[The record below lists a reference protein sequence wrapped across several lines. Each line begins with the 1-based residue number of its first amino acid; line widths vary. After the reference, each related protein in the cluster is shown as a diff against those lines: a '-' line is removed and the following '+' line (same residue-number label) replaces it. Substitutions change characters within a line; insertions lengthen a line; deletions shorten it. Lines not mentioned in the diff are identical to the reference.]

1 MSSFRSPARAVA
13 AFVLLAASSAA
24 ALAAGPATRD
34 LAAEEA
40 NRQLVLTFY
49 DRFFNRHE
57 AVEAAAVVADDYK
70 QHNPHVPDGKQP
82 FVSYFV
88 GAFQKNPASRARI
101 VRSAADGDLVYLHV
115 HATERPGDRGEAV
128 VDIFRVKDGKTVEHW
143 DVIQPVPETSAN
155 RNTMF

>member
-1 MSSFRSPARAVA
+1 MSSSRSPVRAVA
-13 AFVLLAASSAA
+13 AFVLLAASTA
-24 ALAAGPATRD
+24 ALAAGPAARD

-70 QHNPHVPDGKQP
+70 QHNPHVPDGKKP

-115 HATERPGDRGEAV
+115 HAIERPGDRGEAV
-128 VDIFRVKDGKTVEHW
+128 VDIFRVKDGKIVEHW